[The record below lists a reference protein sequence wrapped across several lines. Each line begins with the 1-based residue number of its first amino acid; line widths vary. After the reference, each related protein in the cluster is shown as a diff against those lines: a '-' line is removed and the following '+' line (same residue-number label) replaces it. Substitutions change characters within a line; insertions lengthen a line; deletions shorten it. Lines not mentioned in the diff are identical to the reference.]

1 MAERH
6 HAPIQVPAV
15 AADVRVDELRFR
27 AMGSDAHVIVVGGPS
42 GGAAR
47 ARARI
52 DELEQRWSRFI
63 ARSEISDLNREA
75 GHLVA
80 VSDDTRLLVERAIE
94 AWRLS
99 GGSFDPTVLGA
110 MIRAGYDRSFDT
122 LGDAP
127 KAGVSSLLLGCT
139 DIELTEHG
147 IRLPAGTGFDPG
159 GIGKG
164 LGADLVADEA
174 IAAGAEGVCINLGG
188 DLQVRGR
195 SPEGDGWT
203 IDIDHPLVDEPIAR
217 VGIAQGAV
225 ATSTT
230 LRRQWKIDGAPRHHL
245 IDPATGQPSD
255 SDLTLACVITAH
267 AWVAEVLAK
276 AVLLRGS
283 AHPFDLLGGTG
294 AQALVVDR
302 DGRIQVTDGF
312 AAYLGDAQLPAR
324 LPIEPSA

>member
-1 MAERH
+1 MW
-6 HAPIQVPAV
+6 
-15 AADVRVDELRFR
+15 VDELRFR
-27 AMGSDAHVIVVGGPS
+27 AMGSDAHVIVVGGPD

-52 DELEQRWSRFI
+52 DDLEQRWSRFI
-63 ARSEISDLNREA
+63 DSSEISVLNREA
-75 GHLVA
+75 GRFVA
-80 VSDDTRLLVERAIE
+80 VSDDTRMLVSRAIE

-110 MIRAGYDRSFDT
+110 MIRAGYDRSYET

-127 KAGVSSLLLGCT
+127 KAGSSSLLLGCT
-139 DIELTEHG
+139 DIELTDHG
-147 IRLPAGTGFDPG
+147 VRLPAGTGFDAG

-164 LGADLVADEA
+164 LGADLVADETMA
-174 IAAGAEGVCINLGG
+174 TGADGVCINLGG
-188 DLQVRGR
+188 DLRVRGR
-195 SPEGDGWT
+195 SPVGTGWT
-203 IDIDHPLVDEPIAR
+203 IDIDHPLVDEPLAR
-217 VGIAQGAV
+217 VGVAEGAV

-230 LRRQWKIDGAPRHHL
+230 LRRHWKVDGAARHHL
-245 IDPATGQPSD
+245 IDPATGRPSE

-267 AWVAEVLAK
+267 AWAAEVLAK

-302 DGRIQVTDGF
+302 DGRVDATDGF
-312 AAYLGDAQLPAR
+312 AAYLGDAVLPAR
-324 LPIEPSA
+324 IRIGTGLERPAEGEIGA